1 MVVNPVQKIGDS
13 VEHIYGDH
21 NQEADHMADW
31 GAKAVTK
38 VTVESLTNSE
48 KLNSTRG
55 YWDGSTKSNGS
66 NGGGIVVG
74 AADRRNF

>member
-1 MVVNPVQKIGDS
+1 MVYPVQKIGDS

-48 KLNSTRG
+48 TLNSTRG
-55 YWDGSTKSNGS
+55 Y
-66 NGGGIVVG
+66 
-74 AADRRNF
+74 